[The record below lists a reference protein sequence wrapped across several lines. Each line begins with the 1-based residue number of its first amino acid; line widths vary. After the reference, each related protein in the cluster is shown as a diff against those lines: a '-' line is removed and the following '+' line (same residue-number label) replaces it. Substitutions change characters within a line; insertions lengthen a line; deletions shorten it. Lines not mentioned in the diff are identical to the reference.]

1 MSSPAPA
8 NLSMNAPNNNANRNN
23 APKNNRPKNNRPKNN
38 VPKNNVPKNNGPL
51 KRVTNM
57 ASSGAGKVGG
67 MMKSQWSNRVVQLS
81 VFAAVMFYIVANPSV
96 FKFMEQFLPSQ
107 ITKMN
112 QLLVHTVLFAVLV
125 FVGTKYLFDPL
136 VARLK

>member
-8 NLSMNAPNNNANRNN
+8 NLSMNAPKNNAPNNNAPKNNAPKNNAPRNN
-23 APKNNRPKNNRPKNN
+23 APKNNAKR
-38 VPKNNVPKNNGPL
+38 NNGL
-51 KRVTNM
+51 KRVTNI
-57 ASSGAGKVGG
+57 ASSSIGKVQGVLA
-67 MMKSQWSNRVVQLS
+67 SQWSNRVVQLS

-107 ITKMN
+107 ITNMN
-112 QLLVHTVLFAVLV
+112 QLLVHTVLFAVLMYAA
-125 FVGTKYLFDPL
+125 TKYLFDPL